1 MFSAA
6 VPVENTEL
14 APVKVS
20 KRFLPFVGGAF
31 SGALDAGANLVKE
44 SAQIGANVAQMG
56 ANLFTRKPPA
66 SPQVVYGPP
75 GGYPGP
81 APHQVV
87 YAPAGGYPVP
97 AAVYG
102 PYPAPVPAPQ
112 PQPVLYNGGGWQRPP
127 YHDSYAPNPTG
138 ALPRPVQEVPP
149 PPTPV
154 NDKTGPSAPQN
165 DKTGPSAPQPSSEEL
180 SEMIKT
186 AVGKEVANL
195 QKAAATPELV
205 NSAKAK
211 IEEGLSSIM
220 KQITDKIKKD
230 LSTTDGPE
238 QSSGDGD
245 TDKPNRDELIATVLK
260 KETDNFKKSISD
272 EIQQLVDAA
281 ESGVGS
287 EELPNTI
294 NAKIEEAF
302 SSFAESL
309 IDKLKAQVFSI
320 EM

>member
-1 MFSAA
+1 MDPLVVIL
-6 VPVENTEL
+6 VPPHIKLFMHLLVVIL
-14 APVKVS
+14 
-20 KRFLPFVGGAF
+20 FLPQFMV
-31 SGALDAGANLVKE
+31 LTLLLCQLLNLNR
-44 SAQIGANVAQMG
+44 S
-56 ANLFTRKPPA
+56 FTMEVDGKGHRITI
-66 SPQVVYGPP
+66 
-75 GGYPGP
+75 
-81 APHQVV
+81 
-87 YAPAGGYPVP
+87 
-97 AAVYG
+97 
-102 PYPAPVPAPQ
+102 
-112 PQPVLYNGGGWQRPP
+112 L
-127 YHDSYAPNPTG
+127 T
-138 ALPRPVQEVPP
+138 LLIRPVRCPNLSKKYHLLYTR
-149 PPTPV
+149 TPV
-154 NDKTGPSAPQN
+154 N

-230 LSTTDGPE
+230 LSITDGPQ